1 MNRGN
6 QIFKFVQ
13 RIQNSKDGR
22 VLASNF
28 GYLSLL
34 QIAGYIFPL
43 ITMPYL
49 ARVVGA
55 EGFGKIAFA
64 SAIIVWVQTISDWG
78 FNLTATRDVAQ
89 HREDKEV
96 VSRIFSNVF
105 WARCFLTLAV
115 GILLAI
121 LILIVPYLRENALII
136 FVTFLL
142 VPGHI
147 LFPEWFFQALEKMKY
162 TTIFNLLIKLFFT
175 IAVFIFIR
183 DKEDYFIQPLLTSA
197 GYLLCGICAFYLIL
211 KKWGFR
217 LFKPNWTDVFST
229 IKKSTDVFLNNL
241 MPNLYN
247 SFSIM
252 LLGFFC
258 GSVANGIYDGGN
270 KFPTIFYQLQS
281 VLSRCFFPFL
291 SRRPNK
297 HHIYARLNIGI
308 SLLGVLLLIVC
319 APWIIRWILGPEFEQ
334 SVGVMRILSCSIVFL
349 AMSYTYGTNY
359 LIILHKE
366 KQLRN
371 LTIVASLIG
380 MCAAIPL
387 VYYFSYIGAAITV
400 LLCRGLLGVG
410 SYILAKKIK
419 M

>member
-1 MNRGN
+1 M
-6 QIFKFVQ
+6 IK
-13 RIQNSKDGR
+13 RILNSKDGR

-49 ARVVGA
+49 ARVIGA
-55 EGFGKIAFA
+55 DGFGKIAFA

-89 HREDKEV
+89 NREDKEV
-96 VSRIFSNVF
+96 VSIIFSNVF
-105 WARCFLTLAV
+105 WARCFLAFIAGVLLFILTLF
-115 GILLAI
+115 
-121 LILIVPYLRENALII
+121 VPYLRENALII
-136 FVTFLL
+136 FFTYLL

-147 LFPEWFFQALEKMKY
+147 LFPEWFFQALERMKY
-162 TTIFNLLIKLFFT
+162 TTIFNLIIKLFFT
-175 IAVFIFIR
+175 VAVFIFIR
-183 DKEDYFIQPLLTSA
+183 NKEDYIIQPLLTSI

-211 KKWGFR
+211 QKWGFR
-217 LFKPNWTDVFST
+217 LFKPNWKDVLST

-247 SFSIM
+247 SFSVM
-252 LLGFFC
+252 LLGFFG

-281 VLSRCFFPFL
+281 VLSRSFFPFL

-297 HHIYARLNIGI
+297 HHIYARLNI
-308 SLLGVLLLIVC
+308 SLSILGALLLIVF
-319 APWIIRWILGPEFEQ
+319 APWIIRWLLGSDFEQ
-334 SVGVMRILSCSIVFL
+334 SVGVMRILSCSVIFL
-349 AMSYTYGTNY
+349 AMSYTYGANY

-371 LTIVASLIG
+371 LTITASLIG

-400 LLCRGLLGVG
+400 VFCRGLLGIG
-410 SYILAKKIK
+410 SYILAKRIK
-419 M
+419 TWL